1 MEEIQE
7 DNHVCVTATWYEKG
21 EFINF
26 TVRIDSM
33 EISCDRN
40 GIEAGID
47 EISAEFQA
55 FPELY
60 DCVCRIA
67 DDCACQRNGSD
78 SKERDYSSY

>member
-1 MEEIQE
+1 MCDCDMGQEKEEFANI
-7 DNHVCVTATWYEKG
+7 
-21 EFINF
+21 IIP
-26 TVRIDSM
+26 IDSM